1 MTWRQD
7 VKLATIA
14 KQLEKELVIVEKT
27 PGAFSLE
34 WLTSYNKLK
43 TNESVDYEGRQIN
56 IEPETPVSDLL
67 KEIKERR
74 RQVRLDLEKVKKV

>member
-1 MTWRQD
+1 M
-7 VKLATIA
+7 
-14 KQLEKELVIVEKT
+14 
-27 PGAFSLE
+27 
-34 WLTSYNKLK
+34 
-43 TNESVDYEGRQIN
+43 DYEGRQIN